1 MAISIEH
8 LDLGTITLDRS
19 FLVRGRTRGT
29 CQTVPV
35 YAFLIRGAGDPV
47 VVDTGMRNCGVIERI
62 GMRAEISE
70 SQALEAQLRR
80 FDVSFSDVGLVLQT
94 HLHVD
99 HSGGLRFFPPRT
111 PIVVNRSELAFA
123 ESGTQGL
130 FYASEDLAD
139 LRARASTGV
148 RFLDLERTGPVE
160 IAPDIVCEFA
170 GGHTPGMMFVRV
182 RTDGG
187 VATICSDVV
196 YDVQDQL
203 VRPMRTPPGEPEIS
217 NNTTWP
223 LEAERAAIQRALAG
237 TALLFP
243 SHCSAAR
250 VSGGRVIA
258 VLDRLPSGAAP
269 GGPPG

>member
-1 MAISIEH
+1 MAISVEH

-19 FLVRGRTRGT
+19 FLVRGRAPGT
-29 CQTVPV
+29 CETVPV
-35 YAFLIRGAGDPV
+35 YAFLIRGAGDPI
-47 VVDTGMRNCGVIERI
+47 VVDTGMRTCGVIERI

-70 SQALEAQLRR
+70 TQALEAELRR
-80 FDVSFSDVGLVLQT
+80 FDVSVSDVRLVLQT

-99 HSGGLRFFPPRT
+99 HSGGIRFFPPRT
-111 PIVVNRSELAFA
+111 CVVVNRSELAFA

-130 FYASEDLAD
+130 FYAPEDLAD
-139 LRARASTGV
+139 LRARASGGV

-182 RTDGG
+182 RTDVG
-187 VATICSDVV
+187 VVTICSDVV

-203 VRPMRTPPGEPEIS
+203 VEPMRARSGEPEIS

-223 LEAERAAIQRALAG
+223 LEAERAAIRRALDG
-237 TALLFP
+237 TAVLLP
-243 SHCSAAR
+243 SHCSAGR
-250 VSGGRVIA
+250 VTGGRVIA
-258 VLDRLPSGAAP
+258 VLDRPAAAP
-269 GGPPG
+269 